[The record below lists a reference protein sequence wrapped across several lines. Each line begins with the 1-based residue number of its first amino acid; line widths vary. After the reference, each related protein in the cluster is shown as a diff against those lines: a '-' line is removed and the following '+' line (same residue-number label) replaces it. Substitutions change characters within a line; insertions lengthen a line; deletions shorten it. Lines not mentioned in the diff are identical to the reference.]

1 MFRFSIR
8 EVLMAILVVVMGLG
22 WWVDRTS
29 ILSWSDNW
37 QGCAISLMDLVQ
49 QEGYQMEFEGN
60 GSRRVVRLY
69 K

>member
-8 EVLMAILVVVMGLG
+8 EVLMAILVVAMGLG

-29 ILSWSDNW
+29 IWSWSDNW